1 MNKEMVAFIVIFLML
16 IGAGIYQGNADQ
28 ITPNVAQAQADLS
41 IGAAPVQVLE
51 KGATWLLKLIGG
63 AAFAG
68 TAAAIFTELRKNYK
82 LWQRNSQM
90 KRWQPGPNAQWQ
102 PQQPKVQSLT
112 RMDQLLLAL
121 AGRLPEANRITP
133 KVVTTQPASHDE
145 DIDLEF

>member
-1 MNKEMVAFIVIFLML
+1 MDKTILLFLMVFIML
-16 IGAGIYQGNADQ
+16 IGAAMYQGNADQ

-51 KGATWLLKLIGG
+51 KGATWLLKIIGG

-121 AGRLPEANRITP
+121 AGRLPENRSTP
-133 KVVTTQPASHDE
+133 KVVTTRPTMPDD